1 MTASQQ
7 NHAEIVDY
15 LVMNCRADINM
26 RDNAGKRAFDR
37 AKPGRVQYTLSSAA
51 IEARIRNNFH
61 EKAHHTPKQG
71 SLASRLHLKRK
82 PPTHKR
88 VQTGTVREE
97 LKKPV
102 LGTFMHQI
110 SDDESIA
117 KGLLYK
123 TIKKHLD
130 TVAN

>member
-1 MTASQQ
+1 MACYVGSLESVEMLWARGADVDHQDSHGWSALMTASQQ

-61 EKAHHTPKQG
+61 EKNHQTPK
-71 SLASRLHLKRK
+71 
-82 PPTHKR
+82 
-88 VQTGTVREE
+88 
-97 LKKPV
+97 
-102 LGTFMHQI
+102 
-110 SDDESIA
+110 
-117 KGLLYK
+117 
-123 TIKKHLD
+123 
-130 TVAN
+130 